1 MNILWDFDGTLVDS
15 YRLFVKLFKQVLGD
29 DTTEEE
35 ILSHI
40 KVSFTHAFE
49 YYGFSEK
56 LKEEFRA
63 LEDELEPSEFIPF
76 EYLEKV
82 LEIADH
88 NFIVT
93 HNSKKVVKSVMDHHG
108 LTGYFTK
115 IIGYEDEFP
124 RKPDPAAYKYILRDY
139 SIDLVVGDRE
149 LDLLPAKEL
158 GIATC
163 SFQNDAIEGMDYYV
177 HTYEE
182 LYAIIKK
189 NVF

>member
-15 YRLFVKLFKQVLGD
+15 YRLFVKLFKQVLGN
-29 DTTEEE
+29 DTEEEE
-35 ILSHI
+35 ILSHM

-49 YYGFSEK
+49 HYGFSEK

-76 EYLEKV
+76 EDLEKV
-82 LEIADH
+82 LELADH

-93 HNSKKVVKSVMDHHG
+93 HNSKQVVESVMGHHG
-108 LTGYFTK
+108 LTRYFTK

-124 RKPDPAAYKYILRDY
+124 RKPDPAAYKHILQDY

-163 SFQNDAIEGMDYYV
+163 SFQNDAIEGMDNYV

-182 LYAIIKK
+182 LYVILKRK
-189 NVF
+189 V